1 MNLYGDLMP
10 SREEILELD
19 RLREIKDAQKVEAIP
34 RMKLV
39 EALFIAICS
48 VEPGF
53 TIKYSETERKI
64 AVCELKRLYEFLT
77 GQHEYSVVI

>member
-19 RLREIKDAQKVEAIP
+19 RLREIKDAQKVEVIP

-39 EALFIAICS
+39 EALFIAIC
-48 VEPGF
+48 
-53 TIKYSETERKI
+53 
-64 AVCELKRLYEFLT
+64 
-77 GQHEYSVVI
+77 